1 MKKQQAAQCKGA
13 AGAVHGS
20 RLTSEKGAGMPVQRN
35 ELAAHYEISGANL
48 TKSLLIFCYTGLIGL
63 YSGARTDPQ
72 V

>member
-1 MKKQQAAQCKGA
+1 
-13 AGAVHGS
+13 
-20 RLTSEKGAGMPVQRN
+20 MPVQRN

-63 YSGARTDPQ
+63 YSGARTDAQ